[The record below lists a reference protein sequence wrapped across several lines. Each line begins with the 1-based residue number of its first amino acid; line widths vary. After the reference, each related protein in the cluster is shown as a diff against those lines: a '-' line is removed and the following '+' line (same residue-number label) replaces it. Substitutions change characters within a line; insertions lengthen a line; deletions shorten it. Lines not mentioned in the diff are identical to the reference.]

1 MAGINFI
8 STTIR
13 NDKLNA
19 HKLNVIAAIKASA
32 LKAAAANKAAAVKAA
47 AAAAVKPAAAAA
59 VKPAAAAAVK
69 PAAVKPAA
77 AAVAVKVIEKHLKN
91 VDSRKIVYDALDFI
105 QSDESSA
112 IVLKKMN

>member
-19 HKLNVIAAIKASA
+19 NKRNVIAAIKASA
-32 LKAAAANKAAAVKAA
+32 KAAALKAAALKAAANKAAALKAAANKAAAVKPVKPV
-47 AAAAVKPAAAAA
+47 AVKPVA
-59 VKPAAAAAVK
+59 VKPV
-69 PAAVKPAA
+69 VT
-77 AAVAVKVIEKHLKN
+77 ERHLKN
-91 VDSRKIVYDALDFI
+91 VGSRKIVYTDVHFHG
-105 QSDESSA
+105 DESSA

>member
-19 HKLNVIAAIKASA
+19 NKRNVIAAIKASA
-32 LKAAAANKAAAVKAA
+32 KAAALKAAALKAAANKAAANKAAAVKPV
-47 AAAAVKPAAAAA
+47 AVKPVA
-59 VKPAAAAAVK
+59 VKPVAVK
-69 PAAVKPAA
+69 PV
-77 AAVAVKVIEKHLKN
+77 VTERHLKN
-91 VDSRKIVYDALDFI
+91 VGSRKIVYTDVHFHG
-105 QSDESSA
+105 DESSA

>member
-19 HKLNVIAAIKASA
+19 NKRNVIAAIKASA
-32 LKAAAANKAAAVKAA
+32 KAAALKAAALKAAANKAAANKAAAVKPV
-47 AAAAVKPAAAAA
+47 AVKPVA
-59 VKPAAAAAVK
+59 VKPVAVK
-69 PAAVKPAA
+69 PV
-77 AAVAVKVIEKHLKN
+77 VTERHLKN
-91 VDSRKIVYDALDFI
+91 VGSSKIVYTDVHFHG
-105 QSDESSA
+105 DESSA